1 MVPPH
6 KRPIILTIQNRI
18 ITMTSSNEQ
27 LGVGTP
33 PPVSSSNASTDSVI
47 YPQMFA
53 SLMRE
58 SDSLPEPTPEEVAE
72 ADRII
77 NKVMAPYAELDLYM
91 REREL
96 RKEVLSEHISPHLLD
111 LTKPAPIIKP
121 IIEQSGDGDSEG
133 GQGAES

>member
-1 MVPPH
+1 
-6 KRPIILTIQNRI
+6 
-18 ITMTSSNEQ
+18 MTLSNEQ

-33 PPVSSSNASTDSVI
+33 SVSSSNATTDSAI
-47 YPQMFA
+47 HPQMFA

-58 SDSLPEPTPEEVAE
+58 ADSLPEPTPEEVAE

-77 NKVMAPYAELDLYM
+77 NEAMAPYVKLDLYM

-133 GQGAES
+133 GQGASLLGSLEALGSLVVRYKRKS